1 MAKVT
6 IYTTQMCPYCIRA
19 IRLLRQKG
27 AQIEEISA
35 GWNPKKKAE
44 MIARSNG
51 RRTFPQIFIGETHIG
66 GCDDLFALER
76 RGGLDSLL
84 A

>member
-1 MAKVT
+1 MATVT

-19 IRLLRQKG
+19 IRLLRKKG
-27 AQIEEISA
+27 AKIEEISA

-51 RRTFPQIFIGETHIG
+51 GRTFPQIFIGEKHIG
-66 GCDDLFALER
+66 GCDDLYALEQ

-84 A
+84 R

>member
-19 IRLLRQKG
+19 IRLLRKKG
-27 AQIEEISA
+27 ARIEEISA

-51 RRTFPQIFIGETHIG
+51 GRTFPQIFIGDTHIG
-66 GCDDLFALER
+66 GCDDLFDLEQ

-84 A
+84 S